1 MLLFWIICI
10 LMMVIAALAFVIPL
24 LGKHQLTGATRDQLN
39 KDLYQNRINELQ
51 QDEDQGL
58 MEQSADF
65 IDEMQRGLLD
75 DVVDE
80 KATTSQLNTP
90 WLWLGGLVFLVV
102 FSVSVYFT
110 LGAQQKVADWQAV
123 YAKLPE
129 LTNRVMN
136 DGDKV
141 TEADISEFRLALT
154 TKMKNEPDNEFGWL
168 LLGRLNVALG
178 DSEAAFIA
186 MDRAYQRAPTNS
198 AIVTGYAQA
207 LMLSGEP
214 DKILLSKQ
222 LLAGLMQ
229 EKPDDIEVISTSAFM
244 ALENQDYLGA
254 IEQWQR
260 MLPLLA
266 GQPERIEMIQGS
278 INYAKKQIALQTG
291 SLPEEATISGS
302 DTVGSETVNSESNV
316 AVTTAQADKS
326 EVTITIKAAG
336 AGQQQGY
343 LFVYVQASEGPKAPL
358 AVKRILNPTFPLTLT
373 LSDSDAMMSEM
384 KMSLFSTI
392 KVSAKLSQDATVT
405 TADDD
410 IRSNEVI
417 VSESDARNVTLELP
431 R

>member
-1 MLLFWIICI
+1 MLLFWMICI
-10 LMMVIAALAFVIPL
+10 LMMAIAALAFVIPL
-24 LGKHQLTGATRDQLN
+24 LGKRQLTGATRDQLN

-80 KATTSQLNTP
+80 KATISQLNTP
-90 WLWLGGLVFLVV
+90 LLWLGGLVFLVI

-154 TKMKNEPDNEFGWL
+154 TKMMNEPDNEFGWL

-214 DKILLSKQ
+214 DKVMLSKQ
-222 LLAGLMQ
+222 ILAGLMQ

-244 ALENQDYLGA
+244 ALENLDYLGA

-260 MLPLLA
+260 MIPLLA

-291 SLPEEATISGS
+291 SLPEDATISGS
-302 DTVGSETVNSESNV
+302 DTVSSETVNSESNV

-326 EVTITIKAAG
+326 EVTITVKAAG

-373 LSDSDAMMSEM
+373 LSDRDAMMSEM
-384 KMSLFSTI
+384 KISLFPAI